1 MIMIGKIF
9 SAILSIFIFFIS
21 LSNTMPTVEPM
32 KVEQDDS
39 FVPVLRFVVSSDS
52 HIKKYGDA
60 GCQRV
65 MKMIET
71 GYAAAEADSN
81 HKTLDAAVIVGDTTN
96 FGLPTSFAALKD
108 SVDTV
113 LRDETDF
120 LCVAA
125 KNHDG
130 YLGRIS
136 RAYAFGISG
145 DKADFNKVIN
155 GYHFIGLSAA
165 NNIFVHY
172 SKHQIKWLDKQ
183 LAAAVAEDPTKPIFV
198 FQHEHITNTVYGSYD
213 EDGWG
218 VDFLTET
225 LNKYPQVIDIS
236 GHSHYPA
243 NDPRSIYQD
252 IFTAINDGGLAYYE
266 FTVDGHNSQHPESSD
281 NMAHMLLVEVDAQNR
296 VRVRVCDL
304 NAEAVLAEYL
314 IDNVAEP
321 KKTKYNQDIR
331 RAASTAPVFGENP
344 VAKVNGSDALITV
357 KPAKAGKDDVVF
369 IYRFELLDAS
379 GNVVSS
385 QKKLGDYYKNAE
397 PNNITFSISALEAG
411 TYTAKITAENAWGK
425 ASAPAAVSFTV

>member
-1 MIMIGKIF
+1 MIGKIF
-9 SAILSIFIFFIS
+9 SAILSVFIFFAS
-21 LSNTMPTVEPM
+21 LFNTMPTVEPM
-32 KVEQDDS
+32 AVEQDDN

-81 HKTLDAAVIVGDTTN
+81 YSRLDAAVLVGDTTN
-96 FGLPTSFAALKD
+96 FGLPTAFAALKK

-145 DKADFNKVIN
+145 DKADFHKVIN

-183 LAAAVAEDPTKPIFV
+183 LAVAVADDPTKPIFV
-198 FQHEHITNTVYGSYD
+198 FQHEHIRNTVYGSYD

-252 IFTAINDGGLAYYE
+252 VFTAINDGGLAYYE
-266 FTVDGHNSQHPESSD
+266 FTVDGHNSQHPEPSD
-281 NMAHMLLVEVDAQNR
+281 NMAHMLLIEVDAQNR
-296 VRVRVCDL
+296 VKVRVCDM
-304 NAEAVLAEYL
+304 NADAVLAEYL
-314 IDNVAEP
+314 IDNVTEP
-321 KKTKYNQDIR
+321 KKTKYNQDVR
-331 RAASTAPVFGENP
+331 RAASTAPVFDSKP
-344 VAKVNGSDALITV
+344 VASINGSDTSVTV
-357 KPAKAGKDDVVF
+357 KAAKAGKDDVVF
-369 IYRFELLDAS
+369 IYRFELTDKS

-385 QKKLGDYYKNAE
+385 QKRLGDYYKNAV
-397 PNNITFSISALEAG
+397 PTDITFSVSNLEAG

-425 ASAPAAVSFTV
+425 TGSPVSVNITVK